1 MYNFENYLLQP
12 FISTLIALSVFLGIT
27 AVGCL
32 LIQNIFRELINK
44 DKQLIINAPL
54 IGSNFFILL
63 LTPLAYFEF
72 LNIIVFKIIGS
83 LIIIFLIFFL
93 LSKYEKFK
101 IFFQNFNIKNISFPQ
116 ILILVIT
123 VLFFLISIAPVTHA
137 DSLGYHMLG
146 AINFLIDGELLKDI
160 LPTEVKLVGSGEL
173 LIALGLAFGT
183 DQLGG
188 LIQFSSIFT
197 IYYCL
202 KNLNRNKIY
211 YLLFL
216 GIITTPTFI
225 MLASSPKP
233 QLMQISSVLLV
244 SLIIFKIYKKVF
256 SSITERKLVFLII
269 LLLTINF
276 LVKFSFIISSSIL
289 FIFLITILY
298 KKKQIFFL
306 FYPILFSLILLI
318 FPKFLFMNEYFGTD
332 LLSFF
337 QSSVPV
343 NLSLYEKFNLN
354 LRNISN
360 GERLL
365 PYWIIF
371 PKDFKFLSDA
381 IGPIF
386 LSFLFFKIYERKEFK
401 LIFTIFIFFVVSV
414 LTFGQASSRFIFE
427 GFVVL
432 QLFLL
437 LTNIRSKKH
446 LIFFRSYIYVQSIF
460 GILVLAYLSVNLTPG
475 VLSYNLRE
483 KVMINN
489 ANGYELMAWVNN
501 NIDNNE
507 TIISSHRSLGLI
519 NNKSFSTIYLKNLDP
534 NNADYKNY
542 INFLDKNNVKKILVH
557 ENLEI
562 GKFKYC
568 LGKKI
573 NTISDINIFIGRNP
587 FNKNFK
593 GTASIY
599 KIKTNK
605 ISECLNE

>member
-27 AVGCL
+27 AVGCF

-401 LIFTIFIFFVVSV
+401 LIFTIFIF
-414 LTFGQASSRFIFE
+414 
-427 GFVVL
+427 
-432 QLFLL
+432 LL
-437 LTNIRSKKH
+437 
-446 LIFFRSYIYVQSIF
+446 
-460 GILVLAYLSVNLTPG
+460 
-475 VLSYNLRE
+475 
-483 KVMINN
+483 
-489 ANGYELMAWVNN
+489 
-501 NIDNNE
+501 
-507 TIISSHRSLGLI
+507 
-519 NNKSFSTIYLKNLDP
+519 
-534 NNADYKNY
+534 
-542 INFLDKNNVKKILVH
+542 
-557 ENLEI
+557 
-562 GKFKYC
+562 
-568 LGKKI
+568 
-573 NTISDINIFIGRNP
+573 
-587 FNKNFK
+587 
-593 GTASIY
+593 
-599 KIKTNK
+599 
-605 ISECLNE
+605 